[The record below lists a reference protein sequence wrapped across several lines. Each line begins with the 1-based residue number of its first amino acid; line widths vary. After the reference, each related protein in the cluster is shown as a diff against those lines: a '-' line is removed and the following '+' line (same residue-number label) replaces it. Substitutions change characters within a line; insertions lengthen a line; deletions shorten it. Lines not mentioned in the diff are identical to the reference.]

1 MRSDAALSVLTEEQQ
16 ADLFDWLTTDT
27 YDVVL
32 KRIAQPPPDGFGIKT
47 HINSL
52 YRFYEQRQAAIRAH
66 DLAALVKREGESPLE
81 PTSSSAPPQDSE
93 NTQSSALSP
102 QSCEN
107 AQSFFNAS
115 QIAFSHSTYVLAN
128 SPLNPATYRAV
139 SRTLHQ
145 HADISVKR
153 EYLDVARQQLA
164 LARERLQFDRAQ
176 FEYNAARAA
185 LAILPELIAIDQ
197 MTGIDDEAKIWRV
210 RDRLFGSPSPLE
222 GPQFASVKVD
232 SGEHNRGGLGKPLGG
247 RRPGEGKPSPSQMPN
262 EKCSMLTAQSP
273 DREGEAPDEPH
284 TNLK

>member
-1 MRSDAALSVLTEEQQ
+1 MRSDAALSKLTEEQQ

-66 DLAALVKREGESPLE
+66 DLAIVCGTHPSSGSPLPQGEESEVREVSQRAASDPHWEGESPLE
-81 PTSSSAPPQDSE
+81 PNNLPLSSGSH
-93 NTQSSALSP
+93 
-102 QSCEN
+102 CEN
-107 AQSFFNAS
+107 GNRFYEAAKS
-115 QIAFSHSTYVLAN
+115 AFSHSTYVLAN
-128 SPLNPATYRAV
+128 SPLTGATYRAV

-145 HADISVKR
+145 HEDISVKR

-197 MTGIDDEAKIWRV
+197 MTDIDDEAKIWRV
-210 RDRLFGSPSPLE
+210 RDRLFGAPP
-222 GPQFASVKVD
+222 PQDPGLRPRFAD
-232 SGEHNRGGLGKPLGG
+232 ANAPNGELNRGVGNATQD
-247 RRPGEGKPSPSQMPN
+247 SQPRTHN
-262 EKCSMLTAQSP
+262 
-273 DREGEAPDEPH
+273 
-284 TNLK
+284 

>member
-1 MRSDAALSVLTEEQQ
+1 MRSDAALSVLNEEQQ

-27 YDVVL
+27 YDVVI
-32 KRIAQPPPDGFGIKT
+32 KRIAQPPPVGFGIKS

-52 YRFYEQRQAAIRAH
+52 YRFYEQRQAALRAH
-66 DLAALVKREGESPLE
+66 DLAALSAQAGAATLSQRAASHPHREGESPLE
-81 PTSSSAPPQDSE
+81 PTQNFRPTGEPSSSGSPTGE
-93 NTQSSALSP
+93 ELRQSSALSP

-115 QIAFSHSTYVLAN
+115 QIAFSHSTYRLAH
-128 SPLNPATYRAV
+128 SPLTTATYRAL

-145 HADISVKR
+145 HEDISVKR

-185 LAILPELIAIDQ
+185 LAVLSELIAIDQ

-210 RDRLFGSPSPLE
+210 RDRLFGAPPGSPS
-222 GPQFASVKVD
+222 
-232 SGEHNRGGLGKPLGG
+232 
-247 RRPGEGKPSPSQMPN
+247 MP
-262 EKCSMLTAQSP
+262 KDRCSMVDAQCHSGGFCIRAIRAN
-273 DREGEAPDEPH
+273 D
-284 TNLK
+284 LK